1 MILITTTRRP
11 ARRTRSFVR
20 ELYHVIPRAYRM
32 NRGKSSI
39 EDLNEL
45 ALSKGLARILIVGT
59 RAGNPSFLM
68 FYSTNP
74 LKPILLNQIIL
85 KGVTLRR
92 EFTKRRAPFSR
103 NMGVT
108 YQGNLRD
115 LAKELARGLF
125 LPDPISVS
133 KDEIPDLKDEFDLVL
148 HLSGDEGIVH
158 STFYYVNPFH
168 EVGPRIRIKGYRV
181 FEGEDSPQG
190 DD

>member
-20 ELYHVIPRAYRM
+20 ELYHVIPGAHRV

-45 ALSKGLARILIVGT
+45 ALSKGLSRLLIVGT

-74 LKPILLNQIIL
+74 LRPLLLNQIIL
-85 KGVTLRR
+85 RGVTLRR

-103 NMGVT
+103 TMGIT
-108 YQGNLRD
+108 YQGDLRN
-115 LAKELARGLF
+115 LAKELARGFSLS
-125 LPDPISVS
+125 DPISVNRE
-133 KDEIPDLKDEFDLVL
+133 EIPNLKGELDLVL
-148 HLSGDEGIVH
+148 HLSGGGEVVH
-158 STFYYVNPFH
+158 STFYYVYPFH
-168 EVGPRIRIKGYRV
+168 EVGPRIRIKGYKV
-181 FEGEDSPQG
+181 FEGEDSS
-190 DD
+190 